1 MIDRRHFVGG
11 ATALLAAPAIAAR
24 SAPRFAAIVDAFA
37 REHAFNG
44 VVAHARGGRRDY
56 LATFGHADVEAR
68 TPITAATRFAF
79 GSASKWLTSV
89 AVLRLVER
97 GRLDLDRPITTYLP
111 DFRADTGARL
121 TLRRLLSN
129 TSGLAD
135 AVSAAVKRDP
145 SIRASTE
152 GSAPI
157 LARYAQADLAF
168 APGTAWEYSFLNWI
182 IVHAILERAS
192 GLTFAA
198 ALDRLV
204 FAPLGMRGAG
214 LVDTLGGRRTD
225 TACAYATLSPPVRKM
240 AGVPPFGGASGNV
253 FASVDDAIRAAHGI
267 FAGSLLSRASRAAL
281 TKIEWAPQ
289 DYALG
294 GRVNMIAG
302 QRWAWETGKI
312 DGYRVMIAHQLEG
325 DRTIVVFNNT
335 DLAQAPIAALTEA
348 MALA

>member
-11 ATALLAAPAIAAR
+11 AAALLAARAAAAGR
-24 SAPRFAAIVDAFA
+24 PSRFATIVDAFA

-44 VVAHARGGRRDY
+44 LVAHAYNGRRDY

-89 AVLRLVER
+89 AILRLVEQR
-97 GRLDLDRPITTYLP
+97 RLDLDRPITTYLP
-111 DFRADTGARL
+111 AFRADTGARL
-121 TLRRLLSN
+121 TLRGLLSN

-152 GSAPI
+152 GTAPI
-157 LARYAQADLAF
+157 LARYAGDNLAF
-168 APGTAWEYSFLNWI
+168 TPGTAWEYSFLNWI
-182 IVHAILERAS
+182 IVNAILERVS
-192 GLTFAA
+192 GLPFAA

-214 LVDTLGGRRTD
+214 LVDTLGGRRAD
-225 TACAYATLSPPVRKM
+225 TACAYATLVPPVRKM
-240 AGVPPFGGASGNV
+240 AGVPPFGAASGNV

-267 FAGSLLSRASRAAL
+267 FAGSLLSRGSRAAL
-281 TKIEWAPQ
+281 TTVVWAPE

-294 GRVNMIAG
+294 GRVRDVAG
-302 QRWAWETGKI
+302 HRWAWETGKI
-312 DGYRVMIAHQLEG
+312 DGYRALIAHQLDS
-325 DRTIVVFNNT
+325 DRTIVVFNNS
-335 DLAQAPIAALTEA
+335 DMAQAPIARLAEA
-348 MALA
+348 MIAA